1 METME
6 FNILGNQSIRSF
18 FTISKTGYYLII
30 LAAIFSALIH
40 VLGKPLLGSGQVE
53 DIGINPIVLA
63 ATIYF
68 ISGLFFTPISRKCTP
83 IQKIG
88 TRNLMIMAFIGIA
101 EVLALITYFFGLK
114 DATAINASIF
124 SNGEIVFS
132 FIIAITIFR
141 ERLRKSEMTPFLLVI
156 FGMMVLPVG
165 YDFYANGMT
174 LSNIV
179 MGDLLIVLSG
189 LLYAADINLCKYVS
203 DRLDSRRI
211 TQITSFASGGFALVL
226 LIAFQIPFDLELDK
240 IPTIIVISIIGT
252 GVPTLMFL
260 MALRRIGTVR
270 TILLYSTSSI
280 FGVIFSALFLSEEIT
295 FINIIS
301 IVIVMLGLYFLRK
314 RLGKDENKDSAD
326 LKFKPLNA
334 YKSKWNNMKLFCNF
348 SWR

>member
-1 METME
+1 MAAARALAHLWIGNFEAAEQDGRQGTE
-6 FNILGNQSIRSF
+6 LSPNIHTVHGIYGRVLIALGRLSTAFQELKRAVLLSPSPNPVSLLSLGVCCLLRDRHDDAVMVLEKYKQL
-18 FTISKTGYYLII
+18 FTDATNADLF
-30 LAAIFSALIH
+30 LAAVAHAQGRHDVAVNRVSEILSDHPDLSVAQ
-40 VLGKPLLGSGQVE
+40 VLRSWP
-53 DIGINPIVLA
+53 
-63 ATIYF
+63 
-68 ISGLFFTPISRKCTP
+68 
-83 IQKIG
+83 
-88 TRNLMIMAFIGIA
+88 
-101 EVLALITYFFGLK
+101 
-114 DATAINASIF
+114 
-124 SNGEIVFS
+124 
-132 FIIAITIFR
+132 FR
-141 ERLRKSEMTPFLLVI
+141 DP
-156 FGMMVLPVG
+156 
-165 YDFYANGMT
+165 
-174 LSNIV
+174 
-179 MGDLLIVLSG
+179 GDLLIVLSG